1 MGASLMKSPPV
12 DQRTAAPATA
22 STARRMSPLSLITG
36 PLLRVA
42 RRLSAT
48 HKGNERMQEMH
59 AGEGLNGRPPH
70 NLTRARTFSR
80 PVSDVA
86 FRTQPTRSGGLHDGP
101 QERCAGRS

>member
-70 NLTRARTFSR
+70 NLTRARTFSP
-80 PVSDVA
+80 PVSDGP
-86 FRTQPTRSGGLHDGP
+86 FRTHPTPSPALPHDP
-101 QERCAGRS
+101 QART